1 MQHRLNRLCTVVL
14 LGLLGSPVGAV
25 EVIPASELAAHC
37 RAFLDGSENE
47 RQSYCAHYVQGFID
61 GAVTTDVRVMLNVE
75 AEYATSKK
83 RKETLTERAIRT
95 RMPGFTEQQ
104 SRAANYAEFCLGN
117 PVPLREVVAGVAQYL
132 NSADADLNGP
142 ARDAVYSALRR
153 HYPC

>member
-1 MQHRLNRLCTVVL
+1 MRYHLQRLLSLAL
-14 LGLLGSPVGAV
+14 LALISAPAAAV
-25 EVIPASELAAHC
+25 EVIPASELATHC
-37 RAFLDGSENE
+37 RALLDGSETE

-75 AEYATSKK
+75 AEYAERER

-117 PVPLREVVAGVAQYL
+117 PVPLREVVDNVAHDLSTAEAGL
-132 NSADADLNGP
+132 S
-142 ARDAVYSALRR
+142 ARDAVYAALRK